1 VRFRIAIVS
10 GLAVSAAAAALGAL
24 LMMEKLPSVAK
35 DDSPE
40 AASFDARFIVDITAG
55 PTNEEALLG
64 QALRGRTADHVAATR
79 TTVGASPTQPANQEA
94 LLGEALRGTTA
105 DDVASTTT
113 EGASHTGPAKQ
124 EAPFGEA
131 LRGTTADDVASTA
144 SPTARAPDPSE
155 IAVLVKRGQEL
166 MSSGDIAAA
175 RVLLLRAAEAGD
187 PKAALA
193 LAATFDPIML
203 KKSGVY
209 GVLGDVSSARSWYEK
224 AKEFGSKEALQRL
237 EIRNPPVKAAG
248 QGRLVCFLAEVRDHV
263 LASVATCAASPSASS
278 ASGSKSSPIH
288 SVNSAWRSCFGSLM
302 ASRSSA

>member
-1 VRFRIAIVS
+1 MSSPTDRVINQGDPLAYAPKWARDATIAEQRNTAPRHYVSKRDEDVLFASDTAEARSTDDASATDWSPARRSLDPIILPPPPSRSPVRFRIAIAS

-64 QALRGRTADHVAATR
+64 QALRGKTADHVAATR

-105 DDVASTTT
+105 DDVAST
-113 EGASHTGPAKQ
+113 
-124 EAPFGEA
+124 
-131 LRGTTADDVASTA
+131 A
-144 SPTARAPDPSE
+144 SPTSRALDPSE
-155 IAVLVKRGQEL
+155 IAVLLKRGQEL

-187 PKAALA
+187 PKAAVA

-209 GVLGDVSSARSWYEK
+209 GVVADISAARSWYEK
-224 AKEFGSKEALQRL
+224 AKEFGSEEAPRRL
-237 EIRNPPVKAAG
+237 EMLAG
-248 QGRLVCFLAEVRDHV
+248 RE
-263 LASVATCAASPSASS
+263 
-278 ASGSKSSPIH
+278 
-288 SVNSAWRSCFGSLM
+288 M
-302 ASRSSA
+302 